1 MSNKKINTLKVILS
15 VLSSFIGIQS
25 EKNRE
30 RDFSARS
37 SLYFIIIG
45 ILMTLLFIIALYYF
59 VNNLISFYQ

>member
-1 MSNKKINTLKVILS
+1 MSTKKINALKVILS

-25 EKNRE
+25 EKNHE

-37 SLYFIIIG
+37 PLYFIIIG

>member
-1 MSNKKINTLKVILS
+1 MSTKKINTLKVILS

-37 SLYFIIIG
+37 PLYFIIIG

>member
-1 MSNKKINTLKVILS
+1 MSNKNINTLKVILS

-37 SLYFIIIG
+37 PLYFIIIG
-45 ILMTLLFIIALYYF
+45 ILMTLFFIISLYYF
-59 VNNLISFYQ
+59 VNILINFYQ

>member
-30 RDFSARS
+30 RDFSAS
-37 SLYFIIIG
+37 SPLYFIVIG
-45 ILMTLLFIIALYYF
+45 ILMTLFFIVSLYYF
-59 VNNLISFYQ
+59 VNILISIY